1 MAKARFQRKTF
12 ICITKINRKNIFEL
26 FGKFINYLYKK
37 FLFEKII
44 YSIYLF
50 KYFESGGWFTI
61 RNNKKQVSL
70 YDTCRML

>member
-1 MAKARFQRKTF
+1 MAKARFQRKNF
-12 ICITKINRKNIFEL
+12 ICITKLNRKNVFEL

-50 KYFESGGWFTI
+50 KYFESSG
-61 RNNKKQVSL
+61 
-70 YDTCRML
+70 

>member
-1 MAKARFQRKTF
+1 MAKARFQRKNF
-12 ICITKINRKNIFEL
+12 ICITKLNRKNVFEL

-50 KYFESGGWFTI
+50 KYFESGGEFAI
-61 RNNKKQVSL
+61 KKNK
-70 YDTCRML
+70 